1 MVDGI
6 YQKAS
11 GPSSMRSHDRLA
23 AVLSHAGRLIRVE
36 DVMTALAMERTR
48 AAKTLARW
56 YAQRWL
62 QRVGHGLYTAIPLDA
77 RATEQVLEDPW
88 ILVPSLFGAAY
99 IGGWTA
105 AEHWDLTEQL
115 FRDIRVFTT
124 KIVRAQRREVHGITF
139 LLRHIRP
146 DALFGTR
153 NVWRGQIKVQVSDAH
168 RTIIDMLAD
177 PAVGGGVRH
186 VADCFAAYVQLKE
199 ANPETLIQYAEKLGN
214 GAVFKRMGFLADTM
228 PGHQALIEACRQRLT
243 HGNAKLDP
251 GLECPRLV
259 RAWRLWIPKTWIGA
273 RLSAQ
278 GQPS

>member
-1 MVDGI
+1 MTDKI
-6 YQKAS
+6 YQNIPDPPMGS
-11 GPSSMRSHDRLA
+11 RERLS
-23 AVLSHAGRLIRVE
+23 AVLSQTGRLIRVE
-36 DVMTALAMERTR
+36 DVMTILAMDKKS

-56 YAQRWL
+56 YAQKRL

-77 RATEQVLEDPW
+77 RATGQVLEDPW
-88 ILVPSLFGAAY
+88 ILVPSLFDAAY

-115 FRDIRVFTT
+115 FRDIVVFTT
-124 KIVRAQRREVHGITF
+124 KAVRVRKRDVHGITF
-139 LLRHIRP
+139 LLRHIQL

-153 NVWRGQIKVQVSDAH
+153 NIWRGQIKVQVSDVH

-177 PAVGGGVRH
+177 PSVGGGIRH
-186 VADCFAAYVQLKE
+186 VADCFTAYFQHKD

-214 GAVFKRMGFLADTM
+214 GAVFKRMGFLAETI
-228 PGHQALIEACRQRLT
+228 PNQTALIEACRKHLT
-243 HGNAKLDP
+243 QGNAKLDP

-273 RLSAQ
+273 RLSDKERR
-278 GQPS
+278 S